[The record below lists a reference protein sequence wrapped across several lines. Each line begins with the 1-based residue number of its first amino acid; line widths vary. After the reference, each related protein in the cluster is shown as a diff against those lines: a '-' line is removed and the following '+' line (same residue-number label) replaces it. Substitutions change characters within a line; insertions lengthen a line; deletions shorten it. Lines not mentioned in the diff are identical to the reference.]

1 VRSRS
6 NGESEMRPEE
16 RPKMKFAVSGTGD
29 VYKNVSIT
37 CLLDTARR
45 HSVDYIEVWLPKN
58 FEVEGLEKSI
68 ALIRSSG
75 IRVCALS
82 TWTHLFLTEGI
93 EPQQALLIQA
103 ISVAEQIGAP
113 LVNTYFGHGKG
124 LDDERAIDIYA
135 RNIEPCL
142 KEAAARG
149 ITICLENE
157 FDVLGDDPDCSDIT
171 RRPESIRVLMEKV
184 DSPHFRVTFDACNF
198 YFAGAEPYPYAY
210 EALKDYIGYV
220 HMKDGTRFRSPI
232 PGRENPL
239 VFTDHSGQYFCVPVG
254 QGVIN
259 HQCLLSRLKADGYEG
274 FFTVEPHVEQD
285 QLADCHEQSLAY
297 LRRELDSK
305 GA

>member
-1 VRSRS
+1 MRSRS
-6 NGESEMRPEE
+6 NGESEMRTNE
-16 RPKMKFAVSGTGD
+16 RPKMKLAVSGTGD
-29 VYKNVSIT
+29 AYKNVSIT

-45 HSVDYIEVWLPKN
+45 HGVDYIEVWLPKN
-58 FEVEGLEKSI
+58 FEVEGLERSI

-75 IRVCALS
+75 IRVCAVS
-82 TWTHLFLTEGI
+82 SWTHLFLPEGI

-113 LVNTYFGHGKG
+113 LVDTFFGHGKG
-124 LDDERAIDIYA
+124 QDNERAMDVYA

-157 FDVLGDDPDCSDIT
+157 FNVLGDDRDCSDIT
-171 RRPESIRVLMEKV
+171 RRPESIRALMEKV
-184 DSPHFRVTFDACNF
+184 SSPYFKITFDACNF
-198 YFAGAEPYPYAY
+198 YFAGVEPYPYAY
-210 EALKDYIGYV
+210 EVLKDYIRYV
-220 HMKDGTRFRSPI
+220 HTKDGTRLRFPI

-239 VFTDHSGQYFCVPVG
+239 LFTDHSGEYFCVPVG
-254 QGVIN
+254 QGAIN
-259 HQCLLSRLKADGYEG
+259 YQCLLSRLKADGYEG
-274 FFTVEPHVEQD
+274 FFTVEPHVEQE

-297 LRRELDSK
+297 LRRELNAK